1 MTNMSIKGLD
11 HLGVAVED
19 LDSAISL
26 YKDVLGMKLEGTH
39 TLRERGVKVAFFSID
54 GGTRVEL
61 LQPIDNESTIAKFL
75 ASHGEG
81 IHHMALKVN
90 DIETILS
97 TLKKNGLTLIDE
109 KPKAG
114 AEGKKIAFIHPKST
128 KGVLLELCEGP

>member
-1 MTNMSIKGLD
+1 MSIKGLD
-11 HLGVAVED
+11 HIGVAVKD

-26 YKDVLGMKLEGTH
+26 YRDILGMKLEGTH
-39 TLRERGVKVAFFSID
+39 TLRERGVKVAFFSIS

-75 ASHGEG
+75 SNNGEG
-81 IHHMALKVN
+81 IHHMALKVQN
-90 DIETILS
+90 IETMLS
-97 TLKKNGLTLIDE
+97 TLKKNGITLIDE
-109 KPKAG
+109 TPKAG